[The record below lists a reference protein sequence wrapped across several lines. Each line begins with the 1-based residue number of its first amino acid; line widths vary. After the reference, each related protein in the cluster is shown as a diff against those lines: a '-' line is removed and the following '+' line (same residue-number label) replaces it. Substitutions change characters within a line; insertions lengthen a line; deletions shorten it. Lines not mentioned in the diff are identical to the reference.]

1 MDTNIGLAGAQ
12 ETEPAAGAQGEGAP
26 AKRRRIMSGMRPT
39 GRLHLGHL
47 VGALLQWVEFCRR
60 DEAFFEVADLH
71 ALTTAFDRSDT
82 IAPHVREM
90 VIDWIAAG
98 VDPERSTMYVQSHV
112 PQIGELHLLLSMIVP
127 VAWLQRVPTYKD
139 QIAELGPE
147 IATYGFLGYPLMQ
160 LVDIAVMRADTVPV
174 GKDQLSH
181 LEFGREVVRR
191 FNHLYG
197 PTLVEPQGTLSEFP
211 DVPGIDGRKM
221 SKSYGNQIDIADD
234 EATTTKKVRSMIT
247 DPLKVR
253 RHDPG
258 RPEICPV
265 FSLQK
270 IVNAARVPW
279 IDENCR
285 TGALGCVDCKSELA
299 EKLNEFLQPVR
310 ARRAEIDP
318 ASIDDI
324 LAEGASKA
332 RAVAAV
338 TLADVKAAIKL
349 P

>member
-1 MDTNIGLAGAQ
+1 MS
-12 ETEPAAGAQGEGAP
+12 EPG
-26 AKRRRIMSGMRPT
+26 KRLRIMSGMRPT
-39 GRLHLGHL
+39 GRIHIGHL
-47 VGALLQWVEFCRR
+47 VGALIQWIEFSKEY
-60 DEAFFEVADLH
+60 DAFFEVADLH
-71 ALTTAFDRSDT
+71 ALTTAFQHTET
-82 IAPHVREM
+82 IATSAREL
-90 VIDWIAAG
+90 VHDWLAAG
-98 VDPERSTMYVQSHV
+98 LDPDRCTIYVQSHV
-112 PQIGELHLLLSMIVP
+112 PQISELQVLLSMLVP

-139 QIAELGPE
+139 QIAALGPE

-174 GKDQLSH
+174 GRDQLSH

-197 PTLVEPQGTLSEFP
+197 TTLVEPQATLSEFP

-221 SKSYGNQIDIADD
+221 SKSYGNQIDVADD
-234 EATTTKKVRSMIT
+234 EETTTKKVRSMVT
-247 DPLKVR
+247 DPLKIR

-270 IVNAARVPW
+270 IVNQARVPW

-285 TGALGCVDCKSELA
+285 SGALGCVDCKSELA
-299 EKLNEFLQPVR
+299 EKINAYLRPVR
-310 ARRAEIDP
+310 ARRAEIDT

-324 LAEGASKA
+324 LEDGAVKA
-332 RAVAAV
+332 RAVAAE